1 MQSEEGGEIVAM
13 VSRENERVELIKTI
27 YPHEYKG
34 NVEQW
39 LLELENQMKS
49 SI

>member
-1 MQSEEGGEIVAM
+1 MQSEEGDDEIVAI

-34 NVEQW
+34 NVE
-39 LLELENQMKS
+39 
-49 SI
+49 